1 MEEPSIKPELSI
13 ETPKEEPVPQPIVL
27 SKFTHALLASLKQA
41 KPRPRPDELS
51 KLNVSQA
58 VSFFALVYERIRNA
72 VEYREDHLIR
82 RAAIERII
90 TRRLA
95 LNPEGKNEAENV
107 LRELL
112 WARYFSNGSLGGSE
126 LIDIQHVIDR
136 YLHLNKKIATGRS
149 GEDRQFLTEY
159 IVDLMTCEIEETLS
173 PEYAHRYSSYIFFL
187 YQVLRKKIKIEGLSE
202 DQKDAYFLAAL
213 ERSFRKSDIPYQRY
227 HLFTTFYKPLRQY
240 SAKELELFATKAPA
254 VFKKID
260 ETINSKY
267 VESLTRFTRK
277 QLPPFLIL
285 FDIIKN
291 KFSDIEKILSD
302 KNELWKHVDE
312 TCREKYQQ
320 LNVRVRNLGFRSFI
334 YIFLTK
340 MLFALVLEVPVSQW
354 VYNEVS
360 MKSIAIN
367 SLFPPIFMLL
377 IISFFKIPS
386 EENTK
391 NIFNR
396 IIDIIDANVR
406 FETSVSYMPKK
417 SIERRP
423 ILIFGF
429 TIFYSLTFIVTFT
442 LIYEALLLLEFNL
455 ISIAVFIFFISL
467 VSFFSYRVKQ
477 IVNEYRLSE
486 KESALT
492 PIIDFFFMPIL
503 SMGKFFSGGLA
514 KLNFMI
520 FILDFLIEA
529 PFKLIFEI
537 VEEWITFVRK
547 RKEEI
552 I

>member
-1 MEEPSIKPELSI
+1 MEEPPAKPNLPGEQAAA
-13 ETPKEEPVPQPIVL
+13 EPQPDPIQL
-27 SKFTHALLASLKQA
+27 SKFTHALLASLKLT

-51 KLNVSQA
+51 KLHVSQA
-58 VSFFALVYERIRNA
+58 VSFFALVYERVRNA

-82 RAAIERII
+82 RAAIERIV

-95 LNPEGKNEAENV
+95 LNPDGKHEAENV
-107 LRELL
+107 LRELM
-112 WARYFSNGSLGGSE
+112 WARYYGNGALGGKE
-126 LIDIQHVIDR
+126 LIDIQLIIDR
-136 YLHLNKKIATGRS
+136 YLYLNRKVVTGRTS
-149 GEDRQFLTEY
+149 DQRQFLSEY
-159 IVDLMTCEIEETLS
+159 IIDLMTCEIEETLS
-173 PEYAHRYSSYIFFL
+173 PEIADRFSSYIFFL
-187 YQVLRKKIKIEGLSE
+187 YQVLRKKIRIEGLSE

-213 ERSFRKSDIPYQRY
+213 ERSFRKSDVPYQRY
-227 HLFTTFYKPLRQY
+227 HLFTTFYKPIFQY
-240 SAKELELFATKAPA
+240 EPKELEQFATKAPA
-254 VFKKID
+254 IFKKID
-260 ETINSKY
+260 ETINNRY
-267 VESLTRFTRK
+267 VDSLTRFTRK

-291 KFSDIEKILSD
+291 KASHAEKVLSD
-302 KNELWKHVDE
+302 KTELWKQVDE
-312 TCREKYQQ
+312 MCREKYQQ
-320 LNVRVRNLGFRSFI
+320 LSVRVRNLGIRSFI

-340 MLFALVLEVPVSQW
+340 MVFALILEVPVSRW
-354 VYNEVS
+354 LYNEVN
-360 MKSIAIN
+360 MRSIAIN
-367 SLFPPIFMLL
+367 SLFPPILMLL
-377 IISFFKIPS
+377 IISFFRVPG
-386 EENTK
+386 EENTR

-396 IIDIIDANVR
+396 IVDIVDSNQA
-406 FETSVSYMPKK
+406 FETNVSYMPKK
-417 SIERRP
+417 AIERRP

-429 TIFYSLTFIVTFT
+429 TIFYSLTFIVTLS
-442 LIYEALLLLEFNL
+442 LIYEGLLLLEFNL
-455 ISIAVFIFFISL
+455 ISIAVFIFFVSL

-492 PIIDFFFMPIL
+492 PIIDFFFMPVL

-514 KLNFMI
+514 RLNFMI